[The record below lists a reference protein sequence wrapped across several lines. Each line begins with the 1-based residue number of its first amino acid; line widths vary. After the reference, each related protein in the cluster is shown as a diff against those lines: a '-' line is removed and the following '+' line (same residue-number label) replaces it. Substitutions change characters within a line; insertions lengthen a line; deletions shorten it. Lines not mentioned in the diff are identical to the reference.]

1 MVWLFAPHELQH
13 ARLLSPLL
21 SPGVCSNAGA
31 LTQWCCLTSAARFSF
46 CLQSF
51 SASVSFPVSR
61 LFASGGESIGASAS
75 AKFLPVNIQG
85 WFPIGLTG
93 LISYIACRY
102 HILFIYCP
110 VDKCMLLHY
119 QKFLLNEWT
128 FLYTSSR
135 ACVQVCLSS
144 VDMEEWNFEDKVY
157 LHFSFQIALLSECS
171 SFYFHRQFLFVLI
184 SYSLSIILC
193 FQI

>member
-1 MVWLFAPHELQH
+1 MLLLLILYILLFNCWVVVWLFAPHELQH

-21 SPGVCSNAGA
+21 LPRVCSNAGA
-31 LTQWCCLTSAARFSF
+31 LSWWCSLTSAARFSF

-51 SASVSFPVSR
+51 LASVSFPVSR

-85 WFPIGLTG
+85 WFPLGLTG

-110 VDKCMLLHY
+110 VDKHMLLHY
-119 QKFLLNEWT
+119 QKSLLQWMNILVYVFL
-128 FLYTSSR
+128 
-135 ACVQVCLSS
+135 CVCTGV
-144 VDMEEWNFEDKVY
+144 
-157 LHFSFQIALLSECS
+157 
-171 SFYFHRQFLFVLI
+171 FV
-184 SYSLSIILC
+184 
-193 FQI
+193 